1 MAEPGKRRPLIAE
14 IKRNSLDDG
23 PGIRSVV
30 FFKGCPLSCVW
41 CHNPECIGAGPEL
54 IYRETQCIGCRTCA
68 KVCPEKAIPEKDGP
82 AAVDREKCNLC
93 GVCVEECPSGA
104 LAIVGKYY
112 TPDEL
117 VEALARDKAFYDNS
131 GGGVTLSGGEP
142 TLALDYTAEIA
153 KKLNERGIRVLIE
166 TCADFDW
173 DRVKEKLLPW
183 VDLVFVDMKLC
194 AEDLHKKFTRR
205 DNARIKQNIE
215 RLIAL
220 ESPRVLVRVPL
231 IPEVT
236 ATRENLV
243 AIAEWMRSHG
253 LKRIAL
259 LPYNPLWL
267 AKARGLGQSPSYQR
281 DTWMSKEERE
291 AVKKI
296 FAEFEI
302 ERDI

>member
-1 MAEPGKRRPLIAE
+1 MEKRRPLIAE

-54 IYRETQCIGCRTCA
+54 IYREAQCIGCRTCA
-68 KVCPEKAIPEKDGP
+68 KVCPEKAIPEEAGP
-82 AAVDREKCNLC
+82 AAMDRDKCTLC
-93 GVCVEECPSGA
+93 GECVTECPSGA
-104 LAIVGKYY
+104 LSIVGKYY

-117 VEALARDKAFYDNS
+117 VEALARDQAFYDNS

-142 TLALDYTAEIA
+142 TLALDYTAEVA
-153 KKLNERGIRVLIE
+153 KKLKERGIQVLIE
-166 TCADFDW
+166 TCGDFDW
-173 DRVKEKLLPW
+173 DRFKEKLLPY

-194 AEDLHKKFTRR
+194 AEDLHKKFTKR
-205 DNARIKQNIE
+205 DNTRIKQNIE
-215 RLIAL
+215 RLIAR
-220 ESPRVLVRVPL
+220 SAPPALVRVPL
-231 IPEVT
+231 VPEVT
-236 ATRENLV
+236 ATRENLE
-243 AIAEWMRSHG
+243 AIAAWMRGHG

-267 AKARGLGQSPSYQR
+267 QKARGLGQSPAYRR

-291 AVKKI
+291 EVKRI
-296 FAEFEI
+296 FEGFEI